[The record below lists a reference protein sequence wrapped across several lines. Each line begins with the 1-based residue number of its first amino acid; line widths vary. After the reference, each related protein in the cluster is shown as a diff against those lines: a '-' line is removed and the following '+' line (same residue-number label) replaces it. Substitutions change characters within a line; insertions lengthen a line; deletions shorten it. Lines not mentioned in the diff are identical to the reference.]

1 MLTGKHKIGDR
12 GVAIEF
18 SSDDAKES
26 TLIYNAYHRVAID
39 SSELRQLRDIL
50 NAHFG
55 EWTPCGPDGP
65 FPENGEMVFVTIL
78 ILEQNRRLLGVDWI
92 TPQGKWSFWDGGTH
106 AIIAWKP
113 YLKPYN
119 PGSMG

>member
-1 MLTGKHKIGDR
+1 MLTGEHKIGDYR
-12 GVAIEF
+12 AEIEF
-18 SSDDAKES
+18 ADHGNTLIEDAKQ
-26 TLIYNAYHRVAID
+26 RFAIFD
-39 SSELRQLRDIL
+39 SSELRHLRDLL

>member
-1 MLTGKHKIGDR
+1 M
-12 GVAIEF
+12 
-18 SSDDAKES
+18 DAKQ
-26 TLIYNAYHRVAID
+26 RFAIFD
-39 SSELRQLRDIL
+39 SSELRHLRDLL